1 MEAKKWH
8 HSKTIWTNIIAI
20 AVILLVNFG
29 LNDISVE
36 VAAAEGSILGV
47 INLILRIV
55 TNQGLT
61 TR

>member
-1 MEAKKWH
+1 MEAKKWY

-61 TR
+61 AR